1 MSRKPR
7 KSGGSAGSGGAS
19 QDAGNGAAESAAAGQ
34 GAKPARAKPAGG
46 KTVASRR
53 APKRRKDERSREIV
67 EAAFEEF
74 AGKGFAA
81 TRLEDVAARAG
92 VSKGLPYLYFKT
104 KEELFKA
111 VIKTLIKPGFDA
123 LIEQVETT
131 SLSCEDFLR
140 GPFLAFLQEFATSRR
155 AMVVRLM
162 IADGHKHPELTRF
175 YVENVIDHGVAALSR
190 LIDRG
195 VERGE
200 FRPTALRD
208 FPQLLIAPVL
218 MSVIWRL
225 LFERHRPLDTD
236 ALLETH
242 IGLILDAIR
251 ADAPAAKAQDTP

>member
-1 MSRKPR
+1 MTGKTPSDKRAEPAR
-7 KSGGSAGSGGAS
+7 KSGA
-19 QDAGNGAAESAAAGQ
+19 
-34 GAKPARAKPAGG
+34 
-46 KTVASRR
+46 
-53 APKRRKDERSREIV
+53 KRRKEERPREIV

-74 AGKGFAA
+74 AGQGFAA

-123 LIEQVETT
+123 LIEQVRTT
-131 SLSCEDFLR
+131 SLSSEDFLR
-140 GPFLAFLQEFATSRR
+140 GPFLAFMQEFATSRR

-162 IADGHKHPELTRF
+162 IADGHKYPELTRF
-175 YVENVIDHGVAALSR
+175 YVENVIDHGVAALR
-190 LIDRG
+190 HLIDRG
-195 VERGE
+195 IERGE
-200 FRPTALRD
+200 FRETALHD
-208 FPQLLIAPVL
+208 FPQLLIAPLL

-251 ADAPAAKAQDTP
+251 AGEPAGRDSQDPA